1 MWKYKFKVIHIHTYI
16 NTNKS
21 IFAPCHRVAC
31 SGDVANESMATKIVE
46 SGKYYGV
53 INGPTKELYYLDS
66 TIFIVYYNKYYIVC
80 SQLADNKLEVPIQIC
95 SWIRPTIGVFCAA
108 RLYSTFY

>member
-1 MWKYKFKVIHIHTYI
+1 
-16 NTNKS
+16 
-21 IFAPCHRVAC
+21 
-31 SGDVANESMATKIVE
+31 MATKIVE

-80 SQLADNKLEVPIQIC
+80 
-95 SWIRPTIGVFCAA
+95 
-108 RLYSTFY
+108 